1 MQVDTA
7 DQLIGV
13 SVTDEPQDRSTD
25 TSDNANQAE
34 ITTADQVPP
43 AEHPLV
49 IKYREEI
56 DRCGP
61 KPTVTVTGLFANSD
75 DDEKKRVYLSPQF
88 DYYADFLVSDVLY
101 YEAVPPDYSP
111 ISGYAVTRFT
121 LKRGSQITFTYVRT
135 QSLIADDQFDIDIHL
150 DEGGRGRIPPGAGG
164 PVPDRT
170 MSPTAT
176 CTK

>member
-1 MQVDTA
+1 
-7 DQLIGV
+7 
-13 SVTDEPQDRSTD
+13 VTDEPQDRSTD

-34 ITTADQVPP
+34 TTTDPITKVPP

-101 YEAVPPDYSP
+101 YETVPPDYSP

-135 QSLIADDQFDIDIHL
+135 QSLIADDQFDIDIRV
-150 DEGGRGRIPPGAGG
+150 EGAPGSIPPGAHG
-164 PVPDRT
+164 VLDDRT
-170 MSPTAT
+170 MNPTAT
-176 CTK
+176 CHAC